1 METYIVTV
9 LVKSGHEQQVA
20 DFYLSQADSL
30 NAAPG
35 FEGRSI
41 FQARTGTML
50 AAVLAGMTP
59 EERQKFEERGHGHG
73 NDDHSEAEDKGTRF
87 VLIEKWATV
96 DDRMAFAK
104 SGTSQRSA
112 DLIPHLLPE
121 HTHEF
126 YEVLC

>member
-35 FEGRSI
+35 FKGRSI

-59 EERQKFEERGHGHG
+59 EERQKFEDRGHNHG
-73 NDDHSEAEDKGTRF
+73 DGEEEDKGTRF

-96 DDRMAFAK
+96 DDRMTFAK

-121 HTHEF
+121 HTLEF
-126 YEVLC
+126 YEELC